1 MTAALPHAVTS
12 PEQGLTGAQEYL
24 APILEMR
31 SGVILP
37 AANPSRAV
45 FLSYASQDAQA
56 AQRICDALRSA
67 AIDVWFDQSELR
79 GGEAWDQKIRQR
91 IRDCGLFIAL
101 ISANTDARPE
111 GYFRLEWKL
120 AVDRSHLMADD
131 EPFLVPVV
139 IDGTAE
145 ATARVPDRFRQAHWI
160 RLAAGSSPAQL
171 PIRIAQLLKG
181 DPDIPRQTAATPPAA
196 PARSLRPTA
205 MMLVLGAVALVACGY
220 LLLERIASSQ
230 RPAQPAPSTTTG
242 TAPGVAAPAAVSEK
256 SIAVLP
262 FIDMSERKDQEYFSD
277 GLAEELIDRLAH
289 VANLKVIARTS
300 SFQFKGKND
309 DIRLI
314 GQRLGAANL
323 LEGSVRTSGRRV
335 RVTAQLISASDGS
348 HRWSQTYDRDMQDIF
363 KVQDAIATAVVASL
377 EETISG
383 PARSQGDR
391 PASPDAYKA
400 VLRGRYF
407 RQKGTKDDAERAV
420 AEFKHALNIDPNNA
434 TAAAELARAY
444 NYMGLGGW
452 TPPRQAASEAR
463 EAAHRALALDPSL
476 ALTHRVL
483 ASIAW
488 NYDFDYKTGRAEDRR
503 ATELDPDAP
512 DVNIGHGLDA
522 IAAGHPDLAL
532 GYFRKEVDRDPLN
545 PQAWNNLLLAQW
557 DFGQIAE
564 AMATAKTILELSP
577 QYAGA
582 HCVLGQLLLDQ
593 RKPAEALAEMHAETD
608 EASRAAC
615 VPDALWELGRHAEA
629 DTMLADAEMKYADV
643 AATGFATSYARRSD
657 RDAAFAWLDRAV
669 QNREPYVTMIKSD
682 WTLRSLHDDPRWAAL
697 LKKLN
702 LPE

>member
-1 MTAALPHAVTS
+1 MGT
-12 PEQGLTGAQEYL
+12 
-24 APILEMR
+24 
-31 SGVILP
+31 LP

-45 FLSYASQDAQA
+45 FLSYASEDAEA
-56 AQRICDALRSA
+56 AQRICHALRTA

-91 IRDCGLFIAL
+91 IRDCRLFIAL
-101 ISANTDARPE
+101 ISANTNARPE

-131 EPFLVPVV
+131 EPFLVPIV

-160 RLAAGSSPAQL
+160 RLAAGSAPAQL
-171 PIRIAQLLKG
+171 PIRVAQLLKG
-181 DPDIPRQTAATPPAA
+181 DPDIPRQATPAPPPA
-196 PARSLRPTA
+196 PGRGLRPTA
-205 MMLVLGAVALVACGY
+205 MMLVFGAVALAACGY
-220 LLLERIASSQ
+220 LLLERFASSQ
-230 RPAQPAPSTTTG
+230 RPAQPAPARTSRTT
-242 TAPGVAAPAAVSEK
+242 PGNAAPVAVNDK

-277 GLAEELIDRLAH
+277 GLSEELIDRLAH

-323 LEGSVRTSGRRV
+323 LEGSVRTSGRKM

-348 HRWSQTYDRDMQDIF
+348 HLWSQTYDRDMQDIF

-377 EETISG
+377 KETMSG
-383 PARSQGDR
+383 PARSQRDR
-391 PASPDAYKA
+391 AASPAAYKA
-400 VLRGRYF
+400 LLRGRYF
-407 RQKGTKDDAERAV
+407 RQKGTKDDTERAI
-420 AEFKHALNIDPNNA
+420 AEFKQALDLDPSDA
-434 TAAAELARAY
+434 TAAAELARTY

-452 TPPRQAASEAR
+452 IPPRQAAVEAR
-463 EAAHRALALDPSL
+463 EAAQKALALDPSL

-488 NYDFDYKTGRAEDRR
+488 NYDFDYETGRAEDRR

-512 DVNIGHGLDA
+512 DVNIGHGVDA
-522 IAAGHPDLAL
+522 IAAGQPDLAL

-545 PQAWNNLLLAQW
+545 PQAWNNLLIAQW
-557 DFGQIAE
+557 DSGRIPDAV
-564 AMATAKTILELSP
+564 ATAKTVLELSP
-577 QYAGA
+577 QYAGG

-593 RKPAEALAEMHAETD
+593 GKPAEALAEMQAETD
-608 EASRAAC
+608 DAFRAAC
-615 VPDALWELGRHAEA
+615 VPDALWEMGRHAEA
-629 DTMLADAEMKYADV
+629 DAMLADAEKRYADV
-643 AATGFATSYARRSD
+643 AATSFASSYARRSD
-657 RDAAFAWLDRAV
+657 RDAAFTWLDRAV
-669 QNREPYVTMIKSD
+669 QNREPYVTLIRSD
-682 WTLRSLHDDPRWAAL
+682 PTLRSLHDDPRWAAL

>member
-1 MTAALPHAVTS
+1 M
-12 PEQGLTGAQEYL
+12 
-24 APILEMR
+24 
-31 SGVILP
+31 
-37 AANPSRAV
+37 ANASRAV
-45 FLSYASQDAQA
+45 FLSYASQDLQA
-56 AQRICDALRSA
+56 AQIVCDALRSA
-67 AIDVWFDQSELR
+67 GIEVWFDQSELR

-131 EPFLVPVV
+131 EPFLVPIV

-145 ATARVPDRFRQAHWI
+145 ATARVPDKFRQAHWI
-160 RLAAGSSPAQL
+160 RLAAGSAPAQL
-171 PIRIAQLLKG
+171 PIRIAQLLHG
-181 DPDIPRQTAATPPAA
+181 DPDTSRRPAAAAPPA
-196 PARSLRPTA
+196 PRRGFRPTA
-205 MMLVLGAVALVACGY
+205 TTLVLGAAALLTCGY
-220 LLLERIASSQ
+220 LLLQRFATSQ
-230 RPAQPAPSTTTG
+230 RAAQPAPAPISRTT
-242 TAPGVAAPAAVSEK
+242 PGDAAPAAVSDK

-277 GLAEELIDRLAH
+277 GLSEELIDRLAH
-289 VANLKVIARTS
+289 VENLKVIARTS

-314 GQRLGAANL
+314 GQRLGVANL
-323 LEGSVRTSGRRV
+323 LEGSVRTSGRKV

-348 HRWSQTYDRDMQDIF
+348 HLWSQTYDRDMRDIF

-377 EETISG
+377 KETMSG
-383 PARSQGDR
+383 PAQWRGDR
-391 PASPDAYKA
+391 AASPSAYKA

-407 RQKGTKDDAERAV
+407 RQKGTRDDTERAL
-420 AEFKHALNIDPNNA
+420 AEFKRALDLDPNDA
-434 TAAAELARAY
+434 TAAAELARTY
-444 NYMGLGGW
+444 NHMGLGGW
-452 TPPRQAASEAR
+452 IPPRQAAAEAR
-463 EAAHRALALDPSL
+463 AAAHRALALDPSL

-512 DVNIGHGLDA
+512 DVNIGHGVDEL
-522 IAAGHPDLAL
+522 AAGQPDLAL

-545 PQAWNNLLLAQW
+545 PQAWNNLLVAQW
-557 DFGQIAE
+557 DSGRISE
-564 AMATAKTILELSP
+564 AVATAKTVLELSP
-577 QYAGA
+577 QYAGN
-582 HCVLGQLLLDQ
+582 HCVLGQLLLEQ
-593 RKPAEALAEMHAETD
+593 GKPSEALAEMQAETD

-615 VPDALWELGRHAEA
+615 VPDALWKMGRHAEA
-629 DTMLADAEMKYADV
+629 DAMLADAEKRYADV
-643 AATGFATSYARRSD
+643 AATSFASSYARRND
-657 RDAAFAWLDRAV
+657 RDAAFRWLDRAV
-669 QNREPYVTMIKSD
+669 QNREPYVTLIRSD
-682 WTLRSLHDDPRWAAL
+682 RTLRSLHDDPRWAAL